1 MVMIDVLVMSFFILW
16 IFLTGISW
24 IFFRGDIEGIDYLY
38 LACIMFALSFEMTV
52 VMGMSMYISQ
62 YISAFLG

>member
-1 MVMIDVLVMSFFILW
+1 MVMMDILIINFFLFWILM
-16 IFLTGISW
+16 TAISW

-38 LACIMFALSFEMTV
+38 LACIMFALSFAMTV